1 MNMRPAANQ
10 PQPEPQPTPNPAD
23 LIPLE
28 GVSTVAPGGT
38 GGGDVL
44 PRRVNVSPTGE
55 EYGQILAAE
64 PGALTPLPGA
74 QAGPRAPITSY
85 IYTGAN
91 LVDADGRVVRKPYDP
106 KVEAYKLL
114 AEMPAAERMAKQ
126 QEMARRGLYRRGT
139 RPSQNGFDPQDLE
152 AMGELLTTANYWG
165 YTLDA
170 AWPIVLA
177 NYEAT
182 GSGRAVRPT
191 AEIRKSLDQQAV
203 EALGRK
209 FTDAEV
215 QGLISQIRQREAA
228 GDRTTATTMAEQV
241 VAGVN
246 PDEQQA
252 YRFVQVANLLNDML
266 RSG

>member
-1 MNMRPAANQ
+1 MDMRPAANQ

-28 GVSTVAPGGT
+28 GVSTVAPGAGVSS
-38 GGGDVL
+38 DPVQ
-44 PRRVNVSPTGE
+44 PRRISPTPE
-55 EYGQILAAE
+55 EYSGIIATE
-64 PGALTPLPGA
+64 PGSLVPYPGA

-85 IYTGAN
+85 IYSGSN
-91 LVDADGRVVRKPYDP
+91 LVDSGGRIVRKPYDP
-106 KVEAYKLL
+106 LRESMAVL
-114 AEMPAAERMAKQ
+114 ADMPAAERMARQ
-126 QEMARRGLYRRGT
+126 QEMARRGFYPRGM
-139 RPSQNGFDPQDLE
+139 RPSQSGFEPQDLK
-152 AMGELLTTANYWG
+152 AMEELLTTANYWG
-165 YTLDA
+165 YTVDA
-170 AWPIVLA
+170 AWPLVLA

-191 AEIRKSLDQQAV
+191 AEIRKSLDTQAL

-215 QGLISQIRQREAA
+215 QGLISQIRQREAG

-241 VAGVN
+241 VAGAN

-252 YRFVQVANLLNDML
+252 FRFVQVANILNDML
-266 RSG
+266 RGG